1 MRYFLISFSLK
12 DTQSAGSLCFADD
25 SFPSHISIEAA
36 ISKQR
41 GITTKV
47 IVHNF
52 YEFKNAEDYN
62 CYNAI
67 ADGHEA
73 V

>member
-25 SFPSHISIEAA
+25 SFPSHLKIEAA
-36 ISKQR
+36 ISKER
-41 GITTKV
+41 GIPTQV

-52 YEFKNAEDYN
+52 YEFKSEADFNAYN
-62 CYNAI
+62 SK
-67 ADGHEA
+67 ET
-73 V
+73 